1 MSDGAQSLYPEQL
14 IKLVEQLRKLAPVV
28 GRTVA

>member
-1 MSDGAQSLYPEQL
+1 MSDGAQSLYPDQL
-14 IKLVEQLRKLAPVV
+14 EKLMEQLRKIAPVV